1 MIMGEA
7 AVSEYSGRDKAA
19 VITTFARSTTTGTI
33 TTSGPHGLFVGETI
47 KIRDV
52 DALVNYASVG
62 NLTVAT
68 VPTSSTF
75 TVTVANSGTTSATG
89 LSGLV
94 ENKVPQTSLG
104 QVRYLRLETR
114 ATAL

>member
-1 MIMGEA
+1 M
-7 AVSEYSGRDKAA
+7 
-19 VITTFARSTTTGTI
+19 
-33 TTSGPHGLFVGETI
+33 FVGETVR
-47 KIRDV
+47 IRDV

-62 NLTVAT
+62 EKVITAVTTTA
-68 VPTSSTF
+68 PHTF
-75 TVTVANSGTTSATG
+75 TVAVATGTTAEVTVT
-89 LSGLV
+89 GLV